1 MEKRYTALRVIATI
15 YKIIGVLVALLT
27 VLAVVLMVV
36 SMSSGSNQLS
46 AYGLRGVGTEV
57 MAIAVLSTLL
67 GGGLGALGIFA
78 IGEALYLLINLEENT
93 RYTAILLR
101 DRQPQ

>member
-1 MEKRYTALRVIATI
+1 MDKRYTALRVIATI

-27 VLAVVLMVV
+27 VLAVVLMIVGV
-36 SMSSGSNQLS
+36 AGNSRPLAM
-46 AYGLRGVGTEV
+46 YGLAGPEMIVISV
-57 MAIAVLSTLL
+57 ISILL

-78 IGEALYLLINLEENT
+78 VGEALFLLINLEENT

>member
-1 MEKRYTALRVIATI
+1 MDKRYTALRVIATI

-36 SMSSGSNQLS
+36 GMVGNSRPLAM
-46 AYGLRGVGTEV
+46 YGLAGPEM
-57 MAIAVLSTLL
+57 MAVALISTLL

-78 IGEALYLLINLEENT
+78 IGEALYLLIALEENT

>member
-1 MEKRYTALRVIATI
+1 MDKRYTALRVIATI

-27 VLAVVLMVV
+27 VLAVVLMIVGV
-36 SMSSGSNQLS
+36 AGNSRSLAM
-46 AYGLRGVGTEV
+46 YGLAGPEMIV
-57 MAIAVLSTLL
+57 IAVISTLL

-78 IGEALYLLINLEENT
+78 VGEALFLLINLEENT